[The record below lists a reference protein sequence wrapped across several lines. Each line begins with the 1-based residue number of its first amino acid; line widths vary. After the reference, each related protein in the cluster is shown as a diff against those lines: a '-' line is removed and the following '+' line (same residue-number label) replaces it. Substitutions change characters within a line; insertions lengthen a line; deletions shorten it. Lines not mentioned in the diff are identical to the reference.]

1 MANQLQHIRRDGVNG
16 GNAIPEGLLK
26 RLDCNGSQEESC
38 AKVAEAVV
46 ELLV

>member
-1 MANQLQHIRRDGVNG
+1 MRALFEGRVKPLVDQFES
-16 GNAIPEGLLK
+16 EGLLK